1 MQDNCEVAESP
12 ARTKAPIFNMKLK
25 IVNEHYLISF
35 EYGKDIIYHTK
46 EEVVDSVLKKIE
58 EIEQWQKIKK

>member
-1 MQDNCEVAESP
+1 MSEDCEVAESP

-25 IVNEHYLISF
+25 VVNEHYLVSF

-46 EEVVDSVLKKIE
+46 EEVVDSVLKKLE
-58 EIEQWQKIKK
+58 EIENANK